1 MKKVIQLVLL
11 ITIFISIYLFY
22 FIYFKENKELKV
34 NKKEFDTV
42 ELNQDNNNSI
52 QNLEYE
58 VNIDEKN
65 YYRLISK
72 SSEVIYEDNV
82 EFLKMEIVE
91 GTFINDANIY
101 ITIKSNTAI
110 YNIKNHRTNFKK
122 DVKVEYLDN
131 SISGENLILDFEEQ
145 KISIFD
151 NIEYNGTKGKLFADK
166 INIDLIT
173 KNVDILMDK
182 PSKNVVV
189 NVKK

>member
-22 FIYFKENKELKV
+22 FIYFKDNKELKV
-34 NKKEFDTV
+34 NKKEFDAV

-110 YNIKNHRTNFKK
+110 YNIKNHRTNFKE

>member
-22 FIYFKENKELKV
+22 FIYFKDNKELKV

-110 YNIKNHRTNFKK
+110 YNIKNHRTNFKE

-145 KISIFD
+145 KISIFE

>member
-1 MKKVIQLVLL
+1 MKKVIQLALL

-22 FIYFKENKELKV
+22 FIYFKDNKEIKV

-110 YNIKNHRTNFKK
+110 YNIKNHRTNFKE

>member
-22 FIYFKENKELKV
+22 FIYFKDNKELKV

-110 YNIKNHRTNFKK
+110 YNIKNHRTNFKE

-166 INIDLIT
+166 INIDLLT

>member
-1 MKKVIQLVLL
+1 MKKVIQLALL

-22 FIYFKENKELKV
+22 FIYFKDNKELKV
-34 NKKEFDTV
+34 NKKEFDAV

-110 YNIKNHRTNFKK
+110 YNIKNHRTNFKE

-151 NIEYNGTKGKLFADK
+151 NIEYNGTKGKLFAGK

>member
-1 MKKVIQLVLL
+1 MKKVIQLALL

-22 FIYFKENKELKV
+22 FIYFKDNKELKV

-110 YNIKNHRTNFKK
+110 YNIKNHRTNFKE

>member
-22 FIYFKENKELKV
+22 FLYFKNNKELKV

-72 SSEVIYEDNV
+72 SSEVIYEDNI

-110 YNIKNHRTNFKK
+110 YNIKNHRTNFKE

>member
-1 MKKVIQLVLL
+1 MKKVIQLALL

-22 FIYFKENKELKV
+22 FIYFKDNEELKV
-34 NKKEFDTV
+34 NKKEFDTA
-42 ELNQDNNNSI
+42 ELNQDDNNSI

-72 SSEVIYEDNV
+72 SSEVIYEDDV

-91 GTFINDANIY
+91 GTFINDTNIY

-110 YNIKNHRTNFKK
+110 YNIKNHRTNFKE

-131 SISGENLILDFEEQ
+131 TISGENLILDFEEQ
-145 KISIFD
+145 KVTIFD
-151 NIEYNGTKGKLFADK
+151 NIEYNGVNGKLFADK

-173 KNVDILMDK
+173 KNVDILMDE
-182 PSKNVVV
+182 PSKKVTV
-189 NVKK
+189 NVNK

>member
-110 YNIKNHRTNFKK
+110 YNIKNHRTNFKE

>member
-22 FIYFKENKELKV
+22 FIYFKDNKELKV

-42 ELNQDNNNSI
+42 ELNQDNKNSI

-110 YNIKNHRTNFKK
+110 YNIKNHRTNFKE

-131 SISGENLILDFEEQ
+131 SINEN
-145 KISIFD
+145 KI
-151 NIEYNGTKGKLFADK
+151 
-166 INIDLIT
+166 
-173 KNVDILMDK
+173 
-182 PSKNVVV
+182 P
-189 NVKK
+189 

>member
-22 FIYFKENKELKV
+22 FIYFKDNKELKV

-110 YNIKNHRTNFKK
+110 YNIKNHRTNFKE

>member
-1 MKKVIQLVLL
+1 
-11 ITIFISIYLFY
+11 
-22 FIYFKENKELKV
+22 
-34 NKKEFDTV
+34 
-42 ELNQDNNNSI
+42 
-52 QNLEYE
+52 
-58 VNIDEKN
+58 
-65 YYRLISK
+65 
-72 SSEVIYEDNV
+72 
-82 EFLKMEIVE
+82 MEIVE
-91 GTFINDANIY
+91 VTFINDANIY

-110 YNIKNHRTNFKK
+110 YNIKNHRTNFKE

>member
-11 ITIFISIYLFY
+11 IIIFISIYLFY

-34 NKKEFDTV
+34 DKKKFDTTK
-42 ELNQDNNNSI
+42 LNQNDNNSI

-65 YYRLISK
+65 YYRIISE
-72 SSEVIYEDNV
+72 SSEVIYEGNV
-82 EFLKMEIVE
+82 EFLKMQIVE
-91 GTFINDANIY
+91 GTFINDTNIY
-101 ITIKSNTAI
+101 ITITSETAI
-110 YNIKNHRTNFKK
+110 YNIKNHKTNFKK
-122 DVKVEYLDN
+122 NVKVKYLDN
-131 SISGENLILDFEEQ
+131 IITGENLILDFEEQ
-145 KISIFD
+145 KITIFD
-151 NIEYNGTKGKLFADK
+151 NIEYNGVNGKLFADK

>member
-1 MKKVIQLVLL
+1 MKKVIQLALL

-22 FIYFKENKELKV
+22 FIYFKDNEELKV
-34 NKKEFDTV
+34 NKKEFDTA
-42 ELNQDNNNSI
+42 ELNQDDNNSI

-72 SSEVIYEDNV
+72 SSEVIYEDDV

-91 GTFINDANIY
+91 GTFINDTNIY
-101 ITIKSNTAI
+101 ITIKSNKAI
-110 YNIKNHRTNFKK
+110 YNIKNHRTNFKE

-131 SISGENLILDFEEQ
+131 TISGENLILDFEEQ
-145 KISIFD
+145 KVTIFD
-151 NIEYNGTKGKLFADK
+151 NIEYNGIHGKLFADK
-166 INIDLIT
+166 IKIDLVT

-182 PSKNVVV
+182 PSKKVVV

>member
-22 FIYFKENKELKV
+22 FIYFKDNKELKV

-110 YNIKNHRTNFKK
+110 NNIKNHRTNFKE

>member
-11 ITIFISIYLFY
+11 IIIFISIYLFY
-22 FIYFKENKELKV
+22 VIYFKDNKEIKV
-34 NKKEFDTV
+34 DEKKFDTTK
-42 ELNQDNNNSI
+42 LNKNDNNSI

-65 YYRLISK
+65 YYRIISK

-82 EFLKMEIVE
+82 EFLKMQIVE

-101 ITIKSNTAI
+101 IIITSNTAI
-110 YNIKNHRTNFKK
+110 YNIKNHKTNFKEN
-122 DVKVEYLDN
+122 VKVKYLDN
-131 SISGENLILDFEEQ
+131 IITGENLILDFEEQ
-145 KISIFD
+145 KITIFD
-151 NIEYNGTKGKLFADK
+151 NIEYNGINGKLFADK

-173 KNVDILMDK
+173 KNVDILMDE
-182 PSKNVVV
+182 PSKKVTV

>member
-22 FIYFKENKELKV
+22 FIYFKDNKELKV